1 MNSTIFLGKST
12 DVYST
17 LGLVLQRLLPVVRDR
32 ALIKDTVIYAN
43 VSSRIADP
51 SDDSLLLLLLICY
64 LFLNNIESSSCF
76 ETHVD

>member
-1 MNSTIFLGKST
+1 VNSTIFLGKST